1 MFDLFDNNDID
12 DEIPDFDHSDA
23 PKPPRENATEALA
36 LIALETALTR
46 KSRAVLKRHP
56 SVIIVQLPHEDWAE
70 SVAAAIKRMTRA
82 PAIRTVTERVKKGGV
97 FHRVGGDDLK
107 YLSQGRSILYISQ
120 DPEELLDEAILAA
133 ADVTIPIPAL
143 TPAVLRKIIRRV
155 TGGVARGVT
164 AEMAA
169 LDLPVITSVVRQDL
183 TARQCVDN
191 LLRAIARKPRSQV
204 SSGPLLSALPLTD
217 GVRKWTTDVLAD
229 LSAVE
234 TGVLPPDQLVFGV
247 LEGPPGTGKTLIAES
262 LARTAGWSFVPTS
275 VGTWFTSGDGAL
287 GGVAR
292 NLKSFID
299 QILASEPAIGF
310 MDEIDALPN
319 RQTMD
324 NRGRDW
330 WTPIIN
336 LFLTEIDRLKKSNR
350 KVLLLGATNYFAHL
364 DNALIR
370 PGRLQRRVSV
380 LPPQTED
387 EVIALMRYY
396 LKDDLADVD
405 LSRLGRVGRGATP
418 GMVEGWLKEAR
429 SEARNKSRPLE
440 LDDILGRMVPKD
452 DRTPADIRAIALH
465 EIGHAVVAHRLGQI
479 VESVSIIPEG
489 TSGGR
494 TWTKL
499 STIIPTWE
507 RLLDL
512 ATVMLGG
519 RAADIVLGAGANA
532 GAEGDLASATEL
544 VLAAHQ
550 RQGLRDSLVFAPVL
564 GIRSTATF
572 RVVNAELHR
581 LLKRAM
587 VIVEADRDLA
597 VYLADRLIEERVLS
611 GNDIV
616 SVLGTQSTR
625 PVLRNSSRTRKPKAL
640 LLPSK
645 PRRAT

>member
-12 DEIPDFDHSDA
+12 DEIPDFDNSDES
-23 PKPPRENATEALA
+23 KPPRENATEALA
-36 LIALETALTR
+36 LTALEAALTR

-107 YLSQGRSILYISQ
+107 YLRQGRNILYISQ

-133 ADVTIPIPAL
+133 ADVTITIPAL
-143 TPAVLRKIIRRV
+143 TPAMLRKIIRRV
-155 TGGVARGVT
+155 TGGMARGIT

-191 LLRAIARKPRSQV
+191 LLRAIARKPRGQI
-204 SSGPLLSALPLTD
+204 SSAPLLPTLPLTD
-217 GVRKWTTDVLAD
+217 AVRKWTTDALAD
-229 LSAVE
+229 LRAVE
-234 TGVLPPDQLVFGV
+234 TGALSPSQLVFGV

-262 LARTAGWSFVPTS
+262 LARTADWSFVPTS
-275 VGTWFTSGDGAL
+275 VGTWFTIGDGAL

-299 QILASEPAIGF
+299 QMLASEPAIGF
-310 MDEIDALPN
+310 MDELDSLPN

-330 WTPIIN
+330 WTPIVN

-364 DNALIR
+364 DSALIR

-380 LPPQTED
+380 LPPQSEE

-396 LKDDLADVD
+396 LKEDLADID
-405 LSRLGRVGRGATP
+405 LGRLGRVGRGATP

-429 SEARNKSRPLE
+429 GEARNQNRPLE
-440 LDDILGRMVPKD
+440 LGDILGRMIPED

-479 VESVSIIPEG
+479 VDSVSIVPEG
-489 TSGGR
+489 ASGGR

-507 RLLDL
+507 RLLDT

-519 RAADIVLGAGANA
+519 RAADIVLGDGANA

-544 VLAAHQ
+544 VLAAHE

-564 GIRSTATF
+564 GIRSAATF
-572 RVVNAELHR
+572 RAVNAELRR

-587 VIVEADRDLA
+587 DIVEADREL
-597 VYLADRLIEERVLS
+597 VLQLTDRLIEERVLS
-611 GNDIV
+611 GGDV
-616 SVLGTQSTR
+616 ASALG
-625 PVLRNSSRTRKPKAL
+625 SSAQRKGQRTRRPKAP
-640 LLPSK
+640 LPASK
-645 PRRAT
+645 PQRHT